1 MFKHLLLLLALAL
14 PAMFISAEEPPTP
27 LPATEPAPKPKVK
40 KALQSAAPVDLPQ
53 RLILGWTGDPAHTLS
68 ATWRTKAPSPDAKG
82 QVAAFSADPTDL
94 RPIAEPAATH
104 STLSL
109 PGERTVHQHRVTF
122 EGLKPGT
129 SYWYRVGAD
138 DSWSEW
144 TTFRTASEGP
154 KPFQFIYLG
163 DAQNSIRSL
172 WSRTIQ
178 QAFLAAP
185 EARFMVHAGDL
196 VAEGWDDALWGE
208 WIQGQGFIAGRIPSL
223 PCPGNHDEHVQ
234 PGSTLKLS
242 TVNSLWHAQFSLPQN
257 GPAGTPELVD
267 EAWFLDYQ
275 GVRFISLDANPYA
288 NEEFDADAKGRVAAR
303 QLQWL
308 EGVLRSNPNRWSIV
322 IQHQPLYSVGKDRD
336 YPELR
341 AALLPLFDKYHVD
354 LVLQGHDHI
363 YGRSHKLVGGKIVGN
378 DRPGTVYAISV
389 SGPKAYE
396 LNPTNVALQA
406 VTRLHTQMY
415 QVISVAPG
423 RLEYKAFSVT
433 GERVDSFELRR
444 KARGAST
451 LVERSPK
458 PKTLKP

>member
-1 MFKHLLLLLALAL
+1 MLKRLLLLFSMAL
-14 PAMFISAEEPPTP
+14 PAAVVLAAEPPTP
-27 LPATEPAPKPKVK
+27 PPATEAAVKPKAK
-40 KALQSAAPVDLPQ
+40 KAPLNLALLDLPQ

-82 QVAAFSADPTDL
+82 QVAAFSADPAEL
-94 RPIAEPAATH
+94 RPIAEPVASH

-109 PGERTVHQHRVTF
+109 PGDRTVHQHRVTF

-129 SYWYRVGAD
+129 SYWYRVGAG

-144 TTFRTASEGP
+144 STFRTASEGP
-154 KPFQFIYLG
+154 RPFQFIYLG
-163 DAQNSIRSL
+163 DAQNSLRSL
-172 WSRTIQ
+172 WSRTVQ

-208 WIQGQGFIAGRIPSL
+208 WVQGQGFIAGRMPSL
-223 PCPGNHDEHVQ
+223 AAPGNHDEHVQ
-234 PGSTLKLS
+234 PGSTVKLS
-242 TVNSLWHAQFSLPQN
+242 TVNPLWHAQFSLPQN
-257 GPAGTPELVD
+257 GPADTPELKN

-275 GVRFISLDANPYA
+275 GARFISLDANPWA
-288 NEEFDADAKGRVAAR
+288 NEDFDAEAKDRIAAR

-308 EGVLRSNPNRWSIV
+308 EGVLRNNPNRWTIV
-322 IQHQPLYSVGKDRD
+322 LQHQPLYSVGKDRD

-363 YGRSHKLVGGKIVGN
+363 YGRSRKLVGGKIVGN

-415 QVISVAPG
+415 QVISVAKE
-423 RLEYKAFSVT
+423 RLQFKAYSII
-433 GERVDSFELRR
+433 GERVDSFELR
-444 KARGAST
+444 KDAKGDSILLERG
-451 LVERSPK
+451 PK
-458 PKTLKP
+458 PKAAKS